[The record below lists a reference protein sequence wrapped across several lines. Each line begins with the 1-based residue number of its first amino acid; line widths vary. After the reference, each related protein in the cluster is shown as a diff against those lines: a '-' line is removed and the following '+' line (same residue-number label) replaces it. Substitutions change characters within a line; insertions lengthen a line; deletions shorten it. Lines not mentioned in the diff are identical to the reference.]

1 MRRRVAVALGAIAC
15 LLASAVPAR
24 KTPVDCP
31 GGRFLIQGQRLI
43 PGSGA
48 APDVVTVE
56 RGPRV
61 VFIASGCPRVSAG
74 VLSTPGGTR
83 VHAVWPASAC
93 PGLKGRAQLKARIL
107 PGCRLLSGTLVA
119 RKFRRPFKDAPLST
133 GCGDGL
139 VDPGLGEECEGATG
153 CGAGQHCVDCTCV
166 AGSTATLPGE
176 TTTTT
181 APGTATT
188 TTTFPAVS
196 SRCCQAVGACFDADP
211 ADAEAA
217 CRLLSGTLHPSLEVC
232 DGTKGTCGAMKQVGA
247 NCCQCPEPSPP
258 FPHPGYC
265 FDTNISSCGPVCT
278 KTAGVACGPD
288 SQTCGGP

>member
-1 MRRRVAVALGAIAC
+1 M
-15 LLASAVPAR
+15 
-24 KTPVDCP
+24 
-31 GGRFLIQGQRLI
+31 
-43 PGSGA
+43 
-48 APDVVTVE
+48 
-56 RGPRV
+56 
-61 VFIASGCPRVSAG
+61 
-74 VLSTPGGTR
+74 
-83 VHAVWPASAC
+83 
-93 PGLKGRAQLKARIL
+93 KGRAQLKARIL

>member
-1 MRRRVAVALGAIAC
+1 VALGAIAC

-74 VLSTPGGTR
+74 VLSTPRGTR

-217 CRLLSGTLHPSLEVC
+217 S
-232 DGTKGTCGAMKQVGA
+232 
-247 NCCQCPEPSPP
+247 
-258 FPHPGYC
+258 
-265 FDTNISSCGPVCT
+265 
-278 KTAGVACGPD
+278 
-288 SQTCGGP
+288 

>member
-1 MRRRVAVALGAIAC
+1 MRRRVATAGGVAILPLLVIA
-15 LLASAVPAR
+15 AHAKKP
-24 KTPVDCP
+24 TVDCP
-31 GGRFLIQGQRLI
+31 GGRFLVQGRQLVA
-43 PGSGA
+43 GTGTG
-48 APDVVTVE
+48 PDDVMID
-56 RGPRV
+56 RASRV
-61 VFIASGCPRVSAG
+61 VSIGSGCPAVSTT
-74 VLSTPGGTR
+74 VLPTSKGTR
-83 VHAVWPASAC
+83 IHAVWPVGAC
-93 PGLKGRAQLKARIL
+93 TGLKGRAQLKARIL

-119 RKFRRPFKDAPLST
+119 RKLRKPFKDIPLST

-139 VDPGLGEECEGATG
+139 VDPGLGETCDGATG
-153 CGAGQHCVDCTCV
+153 CGAGEHCVGCDVCAPGAV
-166 AGSTATLPGE
+166 ASP
-176 TTTTT
+176 TTTTLS
-181 APGTATT
+181 TT
-188 TTTFPAVS
+188 VTT
-196 SRCCQAVGACFDADP
+196 RCCQAVGACFDADP